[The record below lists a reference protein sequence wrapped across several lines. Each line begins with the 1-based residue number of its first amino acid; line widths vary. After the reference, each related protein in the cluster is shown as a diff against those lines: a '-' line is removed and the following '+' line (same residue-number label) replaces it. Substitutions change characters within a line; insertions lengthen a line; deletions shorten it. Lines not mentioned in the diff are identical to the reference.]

1 MAVNAAQ
8 LIAAPIVAAAQTKV
22 NAYFVIVDIQR
33 LANGFSTVFERLQLT
48 LRQLMYYELV
58 FVLYCKHIVLHSYRA
73 NTSSLYC
80 VILLLCGLC
89 CTVSDRRDDDRTG
102 SSSSRRK
109 QREHYDNDD
118 DRYANSNSRSGNSS
132 RRGNTSPFSTDSADS
147 SHDGDS
153 RR

>member
-118 DRYANSNSRSGNSS
+118 DRYAN